1 MKGLLCFSIT
11 FVFIRAK
18 LFLPGSIVLL
28 QKKNEKVGHV
38 SNREYFVSRIAAEIN
53 VDPSQTIELEEV

>member
-1 MKGLLCFSIT
+1 M
-11 FVFIRAK
+11 
-18 LFLPGSIVLL
+18 LL